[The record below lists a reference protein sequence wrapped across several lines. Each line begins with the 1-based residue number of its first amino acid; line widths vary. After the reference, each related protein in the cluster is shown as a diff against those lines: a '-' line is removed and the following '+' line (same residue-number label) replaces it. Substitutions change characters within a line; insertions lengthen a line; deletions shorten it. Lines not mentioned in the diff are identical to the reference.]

1 MALSRQSVRE
11 RRASAVRPS
20 EKRVFT
26 ADVAWGILGGLRLV
40 RVSSRTTVHRYLKR
54 GRLQQMK
61 DPIRTLARG
70 GADGEALADFR
81 CLADATSASGGPR
94 YRNKAHL
101 SWLSAVIA
109 GEHMS
114 AQNRDEPLYALC
126 HLVLMIDAAWPGA
139 EGRWMAL
146 LAADQ
151 PSLQQFRAWF
161 DENTVDAGWKKPGFA
176 VTPKGVSGT
185 AGDAPWHIY
194 FGRMVSLAALFEFL
208 IGMEAGA
215 HHAEI
220 ESTFEALC
228 AGDSGEAE
236 IRGASNA
243 LAKILRSY
251 RRRHF
256 SRAVHEERFNT
267 LYRFLSDRSPDGR
280 IVIDDQA
287 IFVFWLE
294 STGDAFV
301 SYAGAAEAMIKLY
314 RLFAASEIGVAIDDA
329 APFGAER
336 DEWDASE
343 DALGDMPGGPWRSPF
358 EVIDAPPASAIKFF
372 KKEGERKPL
381 ANVAAFGPEVE
392 ALPLTVLRLDSFGA
406 VQSAISNDLRL
417 SRGTLA
423 ARLSCEGAHSY
434 QTLYD
439 TLRGLKPHLEALQ
452 KATLWAIYSHGR
464 VDGHSGRDGRT
475 ATAAGADNV
484 IAFPGNAAPQL
495 AVPDEDVPSEQH
507 AQILSD
513 AERAFKAMT
522 RKGFDAVSLR
532 DDEHVAGFYVGAG
545 AVLQIADVLE
555 RYLRTLTRYQQHL
568 DDMFERDRALFA
580 QRFEILYGEK

>member
-1 MALSRQSVRE
+1 MALLRQSVRDG
-11 RRASAVRPS
+11 RASAVRPS

-26 ADVAWGILGGLRLV
+26 ADVDWGILGGLRLV
-40 RVSSRTTVHRYLKR
+40 HVSSRTTIYRFLKK
-54 GRLQQMK
+54 GRLQYMK

-81 CLADATSASGGPR
+81 CLADATSANGGPR
-94 YRNKAHL
+94 YRSKAHL

-114 AQNRDEPLYALC
+114 GQNRDKPLYALC
-126 HLVLMIDAAWPGA
+126 HLVLMIDAAWPGV

-151 PSLQQFRAWF
+151 PSPQQFKTWF
-161 DENTVDAGWKKPGFA
+161 DENAGATGWKKPGFA
-176 VTPKGVSGT
+176 VTPKGVSCT

-215 HHAEI
+215 HYAEI

-228 AGDSGEAE
+228 AGDAGAHE

-256 SRAVHEERFNT
+256 ARAVHEDRFNA
-267 LYRFLSDRSPDGR
+267 LYRFLRDRSPDGR
-280 IVIDDQA
+280 IVIDDQT
-287 IFVFWLE
+287 IFAFWLE
-294 STGDAFV
+294 STTDAFV
-301 SYAGAAEAMIKLY
+301 SYAGSAEAMIKLY

-358 EVIDAPPASAIKFF
+358 EVIDAPPAAAIKFF

-381 ANVAAFGPEVE
+381 VNVAAFGPEVE
-392 ALPLTVLRLDSFGA
+392 ALPLTILRLDSFGT

-423 ARLSCEGAHSY
+423 ARLSCEGTHSY
-434 QTLYD
+434 RAIYETLH
-439 TLRGLKPHLEALQ
+439 GLKPHLEALQ
-452 KATLWAIYSHGR
+452 KATLWAIYSHSHSQ
-464 VDGHSGRDGRT
+464 GHDHQSVTASG
-475 ATAAGADNV
+475 ANNV

-495 AVPDEDVPSEQH
+495 AVPDEDIPSEKQ

-522 RKGFDAVSLR
+522 RKGFDAASLR
-532 DDEHVAGFYVGAG
+532 DEEHVAGFYVGAG

-555 RYLRTLTRYQQHL
+555 RYLRTLTRYQQRL

-580 QRFEILYGEK
+580 QRFETLYGEK